1 MANSSLKTPT
11 FSLIFNLLYC
21 VYYVLFGVI
30 TSSWWLLTLGAYYF
44 ILSTVRFVVVRA
56 KNDQTL
62 AKFTGWMLMILSVP
76 LIGTVILSLVKER
89 GQKYHIIAMLSI
101 ATYAFAKITL
111 SLIKLIRSRH
121 SLSKKMITL
130 RNISLA
136 DAFVS
141 IFSLQRSML
150 VSFEGMTDRE
160 IVLMNAL
167 TGSGVCIVVFFLGFN
182 LVIKRKFL
190 FTALNN

>member
-1 MANSSLKTPT
+1 MVNSSLKTPT

-30 TSSWWLLTLGAYYF
+30 TSSWWLLTLGVYYF

-89 GQKYHIIAMLSI
+89 GRKYHIIVMLSI
-101 ATYAFAKITL
+101 ATYTFAKITL
-111 SLIKLIRSRH
+111 AIVKLIRSRR
-121 SLSKKMITL
+121 SPSQKTITL

-150 VSFEGMTDRE
+150 VTFEGMTDRD
-160 IVLMNAL
+160 ILLMNAL
-167 TGSGVCIVVFFLGFN
+167 TGIGVCAVVFFLGFH
-182 LVIKRKFL
+182 LVTKGKYCLRL
-190 FTALNN
+190 